1 MFPISIMPFKF
12 NLGRGIIER
21 VSNTERERVSVSE
34 NRERDPRI
42 KERYRAFG
50 DIEHTERGTEREG
63 QRERERERKTEEKVT
78 HTYIFH
84 TLVGSVVSNSSAC
97 SLQ

>member
-1 MFPISIMPFKF
+1 MPFKF

-50 DIEHTERGTEREG
+50 DIEHTERGTESRAENEGGRENAERVI
-63 QRERERERKTEEKVT
+63 QTERDRERECKFRFHITMLVTRRETKLR
-78 HTYIFH
+78 
-84 TLVGSVVSNSSAC
+84 
-97 SLQ
+97 